1 MFDSTLIKE
10 YFLWDFDKEHV
21 YISKDMDKL
30 LNIETDDM
38 QLYGVIDTRFGL
50 KLAELNKYDDDEYHI
65 GKTFMHRDT
74 FIGYCRE
81 VYYI

>member
-1 MFDSTLIKE
+1 
-10 YFLWDFDKEHV
+10 
-21 YISKDMDKL
+21 
-30 LNIETDDM
+30 M
-38 QLYGVIDTRFGL
+38 QLYGGIDTKFGL
-50 KLAELNKYDDDEYHI
+50 KLAELNKYDDEYHI

>member
-1 MFDSTLIKE
+1 MFDPTLIKE

-21 YISKDMDKL
+21 YISKDINKL

-38 QLYGVIDTRFGL
+38 RLYGVIDTKFGL
-50 KLAELNKYDDDEYHI
+50 KLAELNKYDDEYHI

-81 VYYI
+81 VYFL